1 MSDKVIIV
9 TAPDDVNVDGIRVL
23 LVDLYQNQTHVLS
36 QALSQLNNTPTIISY
51 VWKNEE
57 SIDWL
62 IDKKHKSDLI
72 IFNADSTNDLITG
85 YMAAQSNS
93 YYFGTLRSLHL
104 VNKSAITAVDH
115 FLEAMEKLIFNH
127 ETR

>member
-23 LVDLYQNQTHVLS
+23 LVDLYQNQTHLLS